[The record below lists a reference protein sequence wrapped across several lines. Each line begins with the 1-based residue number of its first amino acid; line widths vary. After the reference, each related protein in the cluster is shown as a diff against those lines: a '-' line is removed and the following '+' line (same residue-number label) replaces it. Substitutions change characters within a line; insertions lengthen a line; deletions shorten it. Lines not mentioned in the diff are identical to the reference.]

1 MRIDVGTQI
10 RNGQP
15 RIMRAGQRMQDRIE
29 NTLLELVEVTTFQ
42 QMHDPGDVRITLNDR
57 DWVVIP
63 PPLIDLPCGQ
73 TKQEEVFVADL
84 FTNFDVGT
92 IQSTDGHSTVHHEL
106 HVAGS

>member
-29 NTLLELVEVTTFQ
+29 NTLLELVEVTAFQ
-42 QMHDPGDVRITLNDR
+42 QMHDPGDVGITLNDR
-57 DWVVIP
+57 NRVVVS
-63 PPLIDLPCGQ
+63 PPLFDLLCGH
-73 TKQEEVFVADL
+73 TKQEEVFVTDFLA
-84 FTNFDVGT
+84 NFDVGT
-92 IQSTDGHSTVHHEL
+92 IQSTDGHGTVHHEL